1 VSIFGV
7 RTLLFET
14 ILLHGSFIDKIS
26 PPDRYAGSPLI
37 AVVSSTTIDRARP
50 AVPCFSDINR
60 NRYRRLTHKLCHET
74 WLVIK
79 KNGVIQKLWHARQLS
94 TSRPIYY
101 QRNMPL
107 VMAAADSDM
116 NYTSLK
122 GIYWH
127 ICQPN
132 LYGYRDRCV
141 VWVIY
146 TRNPLFLARVN
157 IF

>member
-1 VSIFGV
+1 MQLALTTIMAQRYCAVYRTCRHTTVPMCKKGGPHIVSIFGV

-79 KNGVIQKLWHARQLS
+79 KKTASFRSYGTHANCRPVGLYT
-94 TSRPIYY
+94 TSE
-101 QRNMPL
+101 
-107 VMAAADSDM
+107 
-116 NYTSLK
+116 
-122 GIYWH
+122 
-127 ICQPN
+127 ICH
-132 LYGYRDRCV
+132 L
-141 VWVIY
+141 
-146 TRNPLFLARVN
+146 
-157 IF
+157 

>member
-1 VSIFGV
+1 MAQRYCAVYRTCRHTTVPMCKKGGPHIVSIFGV

-79 KNGVIQKLWHARQLS
+79 KTASFRSYGTHANCRPVSLYT
-94 TSRPIYY
+94 TSEICHLRWRP
-101 QRNMPL
+101 L
-107 VMAAADSDM
+107 TA
-116 NYTSLK
+116 T
-122 GIYWH
+122 
-127 ICQPN
+127 
-132 LYGYRDRCV
+132 
-141 VWVIY
+141 
-146 TRNPLFLARVN
+146 
-157 IF
+157 